1 MRSNVPDKASDREA
15 PDRPTRHST
24 ESAAPLSLLA
34 LQRMIGNAAVVQ
46 RLRQAGHLPPDVQRS
61 AVPDVLRSAGRPL
74 DSATRTE
81 MEARLGADF
90 GDVRIHDDTTAQ
102 RSAAEVGARAY
113 TSGSHVV
120 IGAGGADKH
129 TLAHELTHVI
139 QQRQG
144 PVAGADNGS
153 GLRVSDPGDTFERAA
168 EANATRVMAGPAPV
182 QRAAET
188 LEDGQGHGAA
198 AEGFVQ
204 RAATPA
210 RIGFEF
216 QQLDSE
222 VTVKTSGGSETES
235 DSDAEVYEVAVSHY
249 GADSGLWYVVQDGEN
264 LEFVTKPFS
273 SGEELAAAMK
283 EISKVARQLCAVAT
297 RDLGNDPDSSP
308 AFEIGDVY
316 VTVHSPDTKGQPQVN
331 PDVPLD
337 SLPALYQRA
346 AGDDEHFDE
355 LYGANEKFW
364 RSSRTKNEIAVNGE
378 VAAKIRA
385 LDPARLAEAF
395 RMAPDP
401 SGEKLGSVQG
411 MLQAIAAAVVHQT
424 MYKTKLP
431 KDQPVLLK
439 THMGHLWQSLADDG
453 VIGAGVNAAAVVSLL
468 TDLGDELGGE
478 LEEDEQ
484 SMRIARKIVTDIMSG
499 KDPVWASM
507 LDPVDIGAPA
517 QEGGPAT
524 GDRKQILVEL
534 RRVPILEIGAWT
546 DFAASSFD
554 HFITDLERAYHQD
567 L

>member
-15 PDRPTRHST
+15 PDRPTRHAAVDS
-24 ESAAPLSLLA
+24 SAPMSLLA
-34 LQRMIGNAAVVQ
+34 LQRMIGNAAVGQ
-46 RLRQAGHLPPDVQRS
+46 RLRQAVQRS
-61 AVPDVLRSAGRPL
+61 AVPEVLRSAGRPL
-74 DSATRTE
+74 DAATRTE

-90 GDVRIHDDTTAQ
+90 GDVRVHDDSTAQ

-153 GLRVSDPGDTFERAA
+153 GLRVSDPGDSFERAA

-182 QRAAET
+182 QRVAEMI
-188 LEDGQGHGAA
+188 EDGHGHGA

-222 VTVKTSGGSETES
+222 VTVKTSGGSESES
-235 DSDAEVYEVAVSHY
+235 DSDTEVYEVAVSHY

-273 SGEELAAAMK
+273 SGEELAVAMK
-283 EISKVARQLCAVAT
+283 EISKVARQLCVVAA
-297 RDLGNDPDSSP
+297 RDLAADAETPP

-378 VAAKIRA
+378 VAAKIQG
-385 LDPARLAEAF
+385 LDPARLAETF

-484 SMRIARKIVTDIMSG
+484 SMRIARKIVTDIMGG

-507 LDPVDIGAPA
+507 LDPVDIGAPT